1 MRESPLSRACR
12 RGLREPRG
20 RYRRYFALY
29 TIGFIVALCCVYFCF
44 WNSGKSFLWGNESM
58 GDGLRQHYTAFVYFG
73 RWGRELL
80 YNLFVAHQLTLPTW
94 DFSIGYGGDIVTTL
108 HYYALGDPLNLISL
122 LTPMAAAEYVFS
134 ALVPVRLYL
143 AGLFF
148 SCFCFRFDKGRAGT
162 LCAALSY
169 VFCGFALYAGVRHP
183 FFLNPL
189 IYFPLLLLGTER
201 VLHREK
207 PGLYIF
213 AVFLSAVSN
222 FYFFYQ
228 LVFFTVLYA
237 VFRYV
242 MLYRARRVRQMA
254 LATLRL
260 GGLALIGV
268 AMAAVI
274 LLPVLAA
281 FFGDSRLASDYPS
294 RLFYHY
300 NYYEGLLRAYLTNSG
315 CGDWTFLCFTPGVI
329 LAVFLL
335 FCRRGERRAL
345 KIAFLLLTALLLF
358 PVCGRVLNGFSY
370 ATNRWCWA
378 YAFLSC
384 FILADQWPR
393 LLAAT
398 RRERRGMVFF
408 TAVLA
413 VLAMVLPGCRTDNV
427 FWALFLLAMTLLVLF
442 RDRDG
447 GQARMWTAGAMA
459 VLTLVSV
466 TVSAFF
472 RFSPQE
478 GNIVGNYLDLGRA
491 EKAAVQTEDAAVKQA
506 AEDSGDHSFSRYT
519 VCSALMD
526 LTDVNSA
533 MFSGLYSTQYYW
545 SLSNGNISQFLLE
558 QENREY
564 STYRYSGLDDRTALL
579 ELASVGYYALPV
591 TYQQEAAEQYLP
603 YGYELAGQY
612 CANEADVNRRIAA
625 AAKAQG
631 VTQLSQEE
639 ADRIRSSCGEYYNI
653 YRNRYALPL
662 GYTYSSWLSRS
673 EYDALSATEKQEA
686 LLSSAVLEQGT
697 ELVPQETPQLDQQAV
712 GYTLDCGSGVTW
724 EDGAFYVTSK
734 NAEVTLTFDGL
745 ADSET
750 YVRLEGLTYAG
761 FSPLGGYSEA
771 EWAQLSRYS
780 RLQKA
785 YQARYWEERDGFDLS
800 FQCDGVSK
808 TLTSHTNQYT
818 WYNNREDFVVNLG
831 YRREGAAQVT
841 ITFSETGA
849 YTCEDLR
856 VICQPMAGYEAQVSA
871 LTRDTLEQVSIGD
884 NRVTGTIDL
893 EENKLLCLSIPY
905 SSGWTAYVDGQETP
919 LLRANTM
926 YMALPLTAGTHTVEL
941 RYATRGL
948 GVGALLSAA
957 GVLIFCGVLL
967 GSRRDKGRK
976 KYEKAEPLDS

>member
-1 MRESPLSRACR
+1 M
-12 RGLREPRG
+12 
-20 RYRRYFALY
+20 
-29 TIGFIVALCCVYFCF
+29 
-44 WNSGKSFLWGNESM
+44 
-58 GDGLRQHYTAFVYFG
+58 
-73 RWGRELL
+73 
-80 YNLFVAHQLTLPTW
+80 
-94 DFSIGYGGDIVTTL
+94 
-108 HYYALGDPLNLISL
+108 
-122 LTPMAAAEYVFS
+122 
-134 ALVPVRLYL
+134 
-143 AGLFF
+143 
-148 SCFCFRFDKGRAGT
+148 
-162 LCAALSY
+162 
-169 VFCGFALYAGVRHP
+169 
-183 FFLNPL
+183 
-189 IYFPLLLLGTER
+189 
-201 VLHREK
+201 
-207 PGLYIF
+207 
-213 AVFLSAVSN
+213 
-222 FYFFYQ
+222 
-228 LVFFTVLYA
+228 
-237 VFRYV
+237 
-242 MLYRARRVRQMA
+242 
-254 LATLRL
+254 
-260 GGLALIGV
+260 
-268 AMAAVI
+268 
-274 LLPVLAA
+274 
-281 FFGDSRLASDYPS
+281 
-294 RLFYHY
+294 
-300 NYYEGLLRAYLTNSG
+300 
-315 CGDWTFLCFTPGVI
+315 
-329 LAVFLL
+329 
-335 FCRRGERRAL
+335 
-345 KIAFLLLTALLLF
+345 
-358 PVCGRVLNGFSY
+358 
-370 ATNRWCWA
+370 
-378 YAFLSC
+378 
-384 FILADQWPR
+384 
-393 LLAAT
+393 
-398 RRERRGMVFF
+398 
-408 TAVLA
+408 
-413 VLAMVLPGCRTDNV
+413 
-427 FWALFLLAMTLLVLF
+427 
-442 RDRDG
+442 
-447 GQARMWTAGAMA
+447 
-459 VLTLVSV
+459 
-466 TVSAFF
+466 
-472 RFSPQE
+472 
-478 GNIVGNYLDLGRA
+478 
-491 EKAAVQTEDAAVKQA
+491 
-506 AEDSGDHSFSRYT
+506 
-519 VCSALMD
+519 
-526 LTDVNSA
+526 
-533 MFSGLYSTQYYW
+533 
-545 SLSNGNISQFLLE
+545 
-558 QENREY
+558 
-564 STYRYSGLDDRTALL
+564 
-579 ELASVGYYALPV
+579 GYYALPV

-673 EYDALSATEKQEA
+673 EYDALSAPEKQEA

-871 LTRDTLEQVSIGD
+871 LTRDTLEQVSIGK
-884 NRVTGTIDL
+884 TGSPGTIDL

-926 YMALPLTAGTHTVEL
+926 YMALPLTVGTHTVEL

-948 GVGALLSAA
+948 GAGALLSAA